1 MLQRFINVDRD
12 GAVSIQGDLR
22 VLYST
27 MLMIRVMLLS
37 GSRSYLSYGLTTA
50 IRYSTVRRQFKN
62 ISGKKE
68 ETQLINY
75 QTQQMKLFPLMA
87 TMFAHSFTQDH
98 IVAKFKQLLKDIK
111 KQNFK
116 NLDLL
121 HHYTSGMKSVFTQ
134 DTYDGLLQIR
144 QSLGGGGYSAW
155 SGIPRLI
162 EDYSP

>member
-12 GAVSIQGDLR
+12 GSVSIQGDLR

-37 GSRSYLSYGLTTA
+37 GSRNYLAVGLTTA

-87 TMFAHSFTQDH
+87 TMFAHSFT
-98 IVAKFKQLLKDIK
+98 
-111 KQNFK
+111 
-116 NLDLL
+116 
-121 HHYTSGMKSVFTQ
+121 
-134 DTYDGLLQIR
+134 
-144 QSLGGGGYSAW
+144 
-155 SGIPRLI
+155 
-162 EDYSP
+162 